1 MPRRRCKAWSHHAA
15 KWVILMQRLSFGD
28 NKNIQRPFDL
38 LQLRL
43 TYSAGN
49 YCNKFHCQ
57 PFTGA
62 TQSKVSKDERFEL
75 FKLWNN
81 TFQRFIRFKYAKMQ
95 KLWNLQNIHH
105 SRFMCGHTHTHI
117 TFRVTKSKP
126 MHKHWTFLKVSQA
139 QESLWLLTTSV
150 WTESP
155 INGMFCRAEWII
167 GPDSGGNI
175 LLSMAQKVS
184 WQKRHCTL
192 CCKVITT
199 ASLQSDCHL
208 PLGNEAH

>member
-1 MPRRRCKAWSHHAA
+1 MKTSA
-15 KWVILMQRLSFGD
+15 KTFGVQREYRLLSFVLGTRSGRHQISYLMKGHL
-28 NKNIQRPFDL
+28 NTFKCIAL
-38 LQLRL
+38 
-43 TYSAGN
+43 Y
-49 YCNKFHCQ
+49 K
-57 PFTGA
+57 
-62 TQSKVSKDERFEL
+62 FEL

-126 MHKHWTFLKVSQA
+126 LHKHWTFLKVLQA
-139 QESLWLLTTSV
+139 QESLWILTTSV

-167 GPDSGGNI
+167 GPNI

-184 WQKRHCTL
+184 WQKRHCTSG
-192 CCKVITT
+192 CRVITT

>member
-1 MPRRRCKAWSHHAA
+1 MKTAA
-15 KWVILMQRLSFGD
+15 KTFGVQREYRLSFVLGTRSGRHQISYLIKGHL
-28 NKNIQRPFDL
+28 NTFKCIAL
-38 LQLRL
+38 
-43 TYSAGN
+43 Y
-49 YCNKFHCQ
+49 K
-57 PFTGA
+57 
-62 TQSKVSKDERFEL
+62 FEL

-81 TFQRFIRFKYAKMQ
+81 TFQRFIRFKYAKVQ

-105 SRFMCGHTHTHI
+105 SRFMCGHT
-117 TFRVTKSKP
+117 VTKSKP
-126 MHKHWTFLKVSQA
+126 MHKHWTILKVSQA

-155 INGMFCRAEWII
+155 INGMFCRAEWIT
-167 GPDSGGNI
+167 GPNI

-192 CCKVITT
+192 GCRVITT
-199 ASLQSDCHL
+199 VSFQSDCHL

>member
-1 MPRRRCKAWSHHAA
+1 MKTAA
-15 KWVILMQRLSFGD
+15 KTFGVQLEYRLLSFVLGT
-28 NKNIQRPFDL
+28 
-38 LQLRL
+38 RL
-43 TYSAGN
+43 GHYYQISYLMKGHLNTFKCIALY
-49 YCNKFHCQ
+49 K
-57 PFTGA
+57 
-62 TQSKVSKDERFEL
+62 FEL

-105 SRFMCGHTHTHI
+105 SGFMLCVDTHTHI
-117 TFRVTKSKP
+117 TFIVTKSKP

-167 GPDSGGNI
+167 GPNI

-192 CCKVITT
+192 GCKVITT